1 MRLARH
7 YTVVGNQLAQ
17 HRQLSAT
24 AIGVAVHIQ
33 SLPTG
38 ARVSV
43 KALAARF
50 PEGEVRIGA
59 ALRELEKHGFLER
72 RRERLATGQV
82 VTRTYSYNVPGPTSD
97 GQPEPPEPP
106 EPPGRPRSQDQP
118 PVPQPRLQP
127 QPQPRPQPRP
137 RPRTE
142 PESEPLEVYAPA
154 PTPAPAPAPA
164 PAPEF
169 VAQPAPETV
178 SVPDAP
184 AAPEQQHLHADAVD
198 LLAGLRRR
206 DPRLLLAER
215 DVRRLA
221 PGVSA
226 WLERGVSP
234 EMVARSLSSDL
245 PDQIRRPAS
254 VLAYRL
260 AELIP
265 PYLPPVPE
273 APERPDMKPPDPM
286 QNCDG
291 CERGHRAPKPG
302 RCSFCPPA
310 DADADADAD
319 SGTDT
324 DTETDSGTEPD
335 AEAEPDTEAEP
346 GTRVVRGPRWPDG
359 RPWLKGR

>member
-1 MRLARH
+1 M
-7 YTVVGNQLAQ
+7 
-17 HRQLSAT
+17 SAT

-106 EPPGRPRSQDQP
+106 EPPGRPRPQDRP
-118 PVPQPRLQP
+118 RVPQP
-127 QPQPRPQPRP
+127 QPQPRPRP
-137 RPRTE
+137 E
-142 PESEPLEVYAPA
+142 PESEPQEVYAPA
-154 PTPAPAPAPA
+154 PV

-310 DADADADAD
+310 DAD
-319 SGTDT
+319 SGTDTDTDT
-324 DTETDSGTEPD
+324 DTETDPGTEPD
-335 AEAEPDTEAEP
+335 ADAEP
-346 GTRVVRGPRWPDG
+346 GTRVVRGPRWPEG